1 MEEGSNRRRFRRV
14 MNPAA
19 TYRPPRR
26 SRFERVM
33 DISPGTLELL
43 AEELRREAER
53 KQEDPRCIAA

>member
-1 MEEGSNRRRFRRV
+1 VEETGGLIYYNRWKKADC
-14 MNPAA
+14 NA
-19 TYRPPRR
+19 TK
-26 SRFERVM
+26 EGVM